1 MQRVTL
7 TERWVV
13 REPHPAEE
21 TLQRE
26 LGIQRLLAAA
36 LVDRGITEPEDATEF
51 LNPTLD
57 SLHDPRMLPN
67 CEEAVR
73 ILMDAREKRQR
84 VFVHGDYDVD
94 GVTSTAI
101 WARALRRLSFNV
113 VAHVPHRIKHGFGV
127 HEGAVFEAMQQGA
140 KVLLTCDCGSSAI
153 QAVRRAKQFGMRV
166 VITDHHEF
174 GREIPTADA
183 IVNPHLPGSQYPFPF
198 LSGAGVAFK
207 VAQQVAEECGA
218 TARQFQRA
226 FLDLACLGTIADV
239 VPLHGENRVIAHFGL
254 KALSRTKKVGLQAL
268 MRVAQIEPGAAISST
283 EVAWR
288 LGPRLNAAGRVDD
301 AAIALQLLLTD
312 DPAEAQSLAQRLDE
326 LNEARR
332 SEELRILEQ
341 AEETIREHDL
351 AEAPLIMVYAEDWHR
366 GVVGIVAGRL
376 CEKYNRPALVAAVDP
391 ELGIAFG
398 SARSPAVYNLHDALM
413 MHREMFRSCGGHARA
428 AGFSVTSDALE
439 EVRAALVQHATA
451 ALRPEDLI
459 RTRQATAAV
468 RPDEV
473 VHRSFVELERL
484 EPLGEANPKPLF
496 LMPGVRLLEMQ
507 PTSNP
512 DHIRFRIDAPRPV
525 YGIGFRS
532 AQLFEAIKPGESV
545 DLLFYAEIN
554 RYNGNEYPQLVLE
567 AIRPAVA

>member
-1 MQRVTL
+1 MQRVRT

-21 TLQRE
+21 TLQKE

-36 LVDRGITEPEDATEF
+36 LVDRGILAPEDATEF
-51 LNPTLD
+51 LNPSLD
-57 SLHDPRMLPN
+57 SLHSPRLLPN
-67 CEEAVR
+67 CDEAVR
-73 ILMDAREKRQR
+73 ILMEAREKGQR

-94 GVTSTAI
+94 GVTSAAI
-101 WARALRRLSFNV
+101 WARALRRLGFDV
-113 VAHVPHRIKHGFGV
+113 IAHVPHRIKQGFGV
-127 HEGAVFEAMQQGA
+127 HESAVFEAMQQQA

-153 QAVRRAKQFGMRV
+153 EAVKRAKQFGMRV

-174 GREIPTADA
+174 GREIPAADA
-183 IVNPHLPGSQYPFPF
+183 IVNPHLPGNRYPFPF

-218 TARQFQRA
+218 TVRQFQRA

-254 KALSRTKKVGLQAL
+254 MALRRTKKVGIQAL
-268 MRVAQIEPGAAISST
+268 MRVAQIEPGGTVSSA
-283 EVAWR
+283 EVGWR

-312 DPAEAQSLAQRLDE
+312 DPDEAQALAQRLDE

-341 AEETIREHDL
+341 AEETIQEHNL
-351 AEAPLIMVYAEDWHR
+351 AAEPLIMVFAEDWHR
-366 GVVGIVAGRL
+366 GVVGIVAGRI
-376 CEKYNRPALVAAVDP
+376 CERYNRPALVAAVDP

-398 SARSPAVYNLHDALM
+398 SARSPEAYNLHDALM
-413 MHREMFRSCGGHARA
+413 LHREMFRSCGGHARA
-428 AGFSVTSDALE
+428 AGFSVSSDALE
-439 EVRAALVQHATA
+439 EVRTALVQHAGA
-451 ALRPEDLI
+451 VLQPEDLI
-459 RTRQATAAV
+459 PTRRATAAV
-468 RPDEV
+468 TPAEV
-473 VHRSFVELERL
+473 VHRSFIELEKL

-496 LMPGVRLLEMQ
+496 FMPRVRLIEIQ

-512 DHIRFRIDAPRPV
+512 EHIRFRIEAPRPV

-532 AQLFEAIKPGESV
+532 AQLFEEFRPGDEV
-545 DLLFYAEIN
+545 DLLFRAEIN
-554 RYNGNEYPQLVLE
+554 RYNGNEYPQILLE
-567 AIRPAVA
+567 GIRPAEE